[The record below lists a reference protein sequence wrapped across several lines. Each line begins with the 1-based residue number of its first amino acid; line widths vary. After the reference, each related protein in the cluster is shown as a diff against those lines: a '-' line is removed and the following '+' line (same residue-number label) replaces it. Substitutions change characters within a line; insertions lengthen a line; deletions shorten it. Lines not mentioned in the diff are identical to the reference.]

1 MHGGP
6 SPGAPKGNPRRRSS
20 MSKAGHIKAKREAA
34 ERARRL
40 ARTMTSETYRARL
53 LTYAAD
59 LDAEADALESRKPQL
74 PQAQPGGR
82 KSARK

>member
-1 MHGGP
+1 
-6 SPGAPKGNPRRRSS
+6 
-20 MSKAGHIKAKREAA
+20 MSKAGRIKAKREAA

-59 LDAEADALESRKPQL
+59 LDAEADALESRKPQR
-74 PQAQPGGR
+74 PQAQPGDR